1 MLKKDLKLNKM
12 TVNIHLVKKCRY
24 NNNNKCKIIAKGL
37 MIHNHL
43 V

>member
-24 NNNNKCKIIAKGL
+24 NNNKCKIVAKGL